1 MRYRRCDRV
10 FSAMRILSFATDIE
24 APLDRVFVFF
34 VPQRMTLWYA
44 PEMETH
50 FEVQGGAA
58 DFATGQKVR
67 ITGQLGRRE
76 VSLTAVVTRYD
87 WMRALEWRFTDAYG
101 VRGRQLW
108 LLEATASGTRVQ
120 MREEYEVEGRLS
132 RLLEGVLMKPA
143 VNRRDLRMLQN
154 LKRLAEA
161 RPGTRRP

>member
-1 MRYRRCDRV
+1 MRV
-10 FSAMRILSFATDIE
+10 LSFATDIE

-58 DFATGQKVR
+58 DFAVGQKVR
-67 ITGQLGRRE
+67 ISGRLGKRE

-87 WMRALEWRFTDAYG
+87 WMRALEWRFSDAYG

-108 LLEATASGTRVQ
+108 LLEESGGGTRVQ
-120 MREEYEVEGRLS
+120 MREEYEVEGRFS
-132 RLLEGVLMKPA
+132 RFLEGVLMKPA
-143 VNRRDLRMLQN
+143 VKRRDLRMLQK

-161 RPGTRRP
+161 K